1 MREKLMRKPIVIG
14 NWKMNKTIK
23 KAVQFAEELK
33 KQLANY
39 SGVEVVI
46 CPPFTALSK
55 VQEVLEG
62 SKIVLGAQNMY
73 PEPAGAY
80 TGEISPLMLVDIGC
94 DYVIIGHS
102 ERRLLLNETDEM
114 INRKLKSASTYRLK
128 PVFCIGESIKD
139 RDAGRT
145 EEVIYNQLIK
155 GLADLSKDDVLKMV
169 IAYEPI
175 WAIGTGRTAT
185 PEDANAIHKFIRQVL
200 NDIYDQKLA
209 SKIRIQYGGSVR
221 PDNIDA
227 LMAQSDIDGVLV
239 GGASLDI
246 RSFVR
251 IVKFKREIV

>member
-1 MREKLMRKPIVIG
+1 MRRPIIAG
-14 NWKMNKTIK
+14 NWKMNKTSK
-23 KAVQFAEELK
+23 KAALFVEELK
-33 KQLANY
+33 KQLINY
-39 SGVEVVI
+39 TGVEVVV

-55 VQEVLEG
+55 VAEVLEG
-62 SKIVLGAQNMY
+62 SKIVMGAQNMY

-80 TGEISPLMLVDIGC
+80 TGEISPLMLLEVGC
-94 DYVIIGHS
+94 EYVIIGHS
-102 ERRLLLNETDEM
+102 ERRILLNETDE
-114 INRKLKSASTYRLK
+114 IVNKKLKSASTYRLK
-128 PVFCIGESIKD
+128 PIFCLGESKEE
-139 RDAGRT
+139 RDAGKT

-155 GLADLSKDDVLKMV
+155 GLADFSKDDVVKMV
-169 IAYEPI
+169 IAYEPV

-185 PEDANAIHKFIRQVL
+185 PEDANAVHKFIRQTL

-227 LMAQSDIDGVLV
+227 LMAQPDIDGVLV

-251 IVKFKREIV
+251 IVKFKQQILG

>member
-1 MREKLMRKPIVIG
+1 MRKPIIVG
-14 NWKMNKTIK
+14 NWKMNKTTK
-23 KAVQFAEELK
+23 KATLFIEELK

-39 SGVEVVI
+39 TGVEVVV
-46 CPPFTALSK
+46 CPPFTALNK
-55 VQEVLEG
+55 VAEVLEG
-62 SKIVLGAQNMY
+62 SKISMGAQNMY

-80 TGEISPLMLVDIGC
+80 TGEVSPLMLLEVGC

-102 ERRLLLNETDEM
+102 ERRTLLNETDEI
-114 INRKLKSASTYRLK
+114 INKKLKVASTYRLK
-128 PVFCIGESIKD
+128 PILCLGENIKE
-139 RDAGRT
+139 RDAGKT
-145 EEVIYNQLIK
+145 QEIVHNQLIK
-155 GLADLSKDDVLKMV
+155 GLADLSKDDVSKMV

-185 PEDANAIHKFIRQVL
+185 PEDANAIHKFIRQTL
-200 NDIYDQKLA
+200 NDIYDQNLA

-221 PDNIDA
+221 PDNIDE
-227 LMAQSDIDGVLV
+227 LMVQSDIDGVLV